1 MVDKVTN
8 FEKSTRKIITYGM
21 VIEALNNISKQT
33 AENYA
38 FFTTNL
44 KDVENNKVSGFK
56 FSSAEQGTKLGQ
68 LLENLG
74 IKFIYHIPDI
84 KSQAG
89 ELHIAPEHAAEAK
102 KLFDNWQSTVI
113 VTQKLTG
120 NHELD
125 SMWTR
130 QVGIV
135 R

>member
-1 MVDKVTN
+1 MADKVTN

-21 VIEALNNISKQT
+21 VIEALNDISKQT
-33 AENYA
+33 AGENA
-38 FFTTNL
+38 FIATDL

-56 FSSAEQGTKLGQ
+56 FSSTEQGTKLGQ
-68 LLENLG
+68 LLDNLG
-74 IKFIYHIPDI
+74 IKFTYYIPSI

-113 VTQKLTG
+113 VTRKLTG
-120 NHELD
+120 NHEID

-130 QVGIV
+130 QVGIA